1 MLRINQLTA
10 RVNEISIIS
19 DNIAKAIDAFEAYSY
34 QNNIKTA
41 GMLALS
47 ENESS

>member
-1 MLRINQLTA
+1 MC
-10 RVNEISIIS
+10 

-47 ENESS
+47 DNESS